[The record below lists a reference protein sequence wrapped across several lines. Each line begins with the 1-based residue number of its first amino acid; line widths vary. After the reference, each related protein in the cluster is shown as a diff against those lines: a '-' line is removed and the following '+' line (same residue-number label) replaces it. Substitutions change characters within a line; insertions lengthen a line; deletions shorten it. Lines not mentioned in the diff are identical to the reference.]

1 MTLPDDFTLEGNE
14 LEHIRHV
21 REYQTRNLKK
31 ALTWSAMG
39 HLSVIVIVLL
49 IMLAK
54 RNAPQNERTVV
65 VPYRELQAPP
75 SLQQTPP
82 TVSVAAPAAQ
92 PTAGIP
98 LPTEDEQV
106 QEEQTIATQEE
117 LSQSIGSGETGGNG
131 DSLVIA
137 PPSDAL
143 PAFGEYVY
151 VEELLRGDFEGA
163 ARVPGH
169 RPPASSMEGTVVVQ
183 ALVGKDGKVKDT
195 KVVKSVP
202 VLDDAAVAAVEV
214 GLQARAVEQQAGRRV
229 GRGAC
234 SDPRGTCGTPRS
246 PPARRASSPTG
257 CGTPAPR
264 GAAPPGRPGPCPD
277 RASRTSTGIRGGPA
291 TNSRP
296 VTSLEL
302 NGHPLL

>member
-1 MTLPDDFTLEGNE
+1 VSTMTMPPDDFTLEGDE

-21 REYQTRNLKK
+21 REYQTKNLKK
-31 ALTWSAMG
+31 ALTWSSMG

-54 RNAPQNERTVV
+54 RNVPQNERTVV

-117 LSQSIGSGETGGNG
+117 LSQAIGSGEQAGGG

-151 VEELLRGDFEGA
+151 VEELPEAISKAQPEYPDI
-163 ARVPGH
+163 ARQ
-169 RPPASSMEGTVVVQ
+169 SSMEGTVIVQ

-202 VLDDAAVAAVEV
+202 VLDDAAVAAVKRWV
-214 GLQARAVEQQAGRRV
+214 FKPALSNNKPVAVWVAVPVKFSLQ
-229 GRGAC
+229 
-234 SDPRGTCGTPRS
+234 
-246 PPARRASSPTG
+246 
-257 CGTPAPR
+257 
-264 GAAPPGRPGPCPD
+264 
-277 RASRTSTGIRGGPA
+277 
-291 TNSRP
+291 
-296 VTSLEL
+296 
-302 NGHPLL
+302 

>member
-1 MTLPDDFTLEGNE
+1 MPPDDFTLEGNE
-14 LEHIRHV
+14 LEHLRHV
-21 REYQTRNLKK
+21 REYQTKNLKK
-31 ALTWSAMG
+31 ALTWSSLG
-39 HLSVIVIVLL
+39 HLSLVVIFLL

-54 RNAPQNERTVV
+54 RNVPQNERTIV

-117 LSQSIGSGETGGNG
+117 LSQAIGSGETAGGG

-151 VEELLRGDFEGA
+151 VEELPEAISKAQPEYPDI
-163 ARVPGH
+163 ARQ
-169 RPPASSMEGTVVVQ
+169 SSMEGTVIVQ

-202 VLDDAAVAAVEV
+202 VLDDAAVAAVKRWV
-214 GLQARAVEQQAGRRV
+214 FKPALSNNKPVAVWVAVPVKFSLQ
-229 GRGAC
+229 
-234 SDPRGTCGTPRS
+234 
-246 PPARRASSPTG
+246 
-257 CGTPAPR
+257 
-264 GAAPPGRPGPCPD
+264 
-277 RASRTSTGIRGGPA
+277 
-291 TNSRP
+291 
-296 VTSLEL
+296 
-302 NGHPLL
+302 

>member
-1 MTLPDDFTLEGNE
+1 LAFRNVVLQRRRGAIAIEAANYS
-14 LEHIRHV
+14 V
-21 REYQTRNLKK
+21 RIYRWTN
-31 ALTWSAMG
+31 AA
-39 HLSVIVIVLL
+39 IVGERLARSLGVRVGDKVLL
-49 IMLAK
+49 LTNTGTGAWSPDSGLVSIWILGML
-54 RNAPQNERTVV
+54 RPGPRTTVV

-117 LSQSIGSGETGGNG
+117 LSQAIGSGETAGGG

-151 VEELLRGDFEGA
+151 VEELPEAITKVSPEYPDI
-163 ARVPGH
+163 ARQ
-169 RPPASSMEGTVVVQ
+169 SSMEGTVVVQ

-202 VLDDAAVAAVEV
+202 VLDDAAVAAVKRWV
-214 GLQARAVEQQAGRRV
+214 FKPALSNNKPVAVWVAVPVKFSLQ
-229 GRGAC
+229 
-234 SDPRGTCGTPRS
+234 
-246 PPARRASSPTG
+246 
-257 CGTPAPR
+257 
-264 GAAPPGRPGPCPD
+264 
-277 RASRTSTGIRGGPA
+277 
-291 TNSRP
+291 
-296 VTSLEL
+296 
-302 NGHPLL
+302 

>member
-1 MTLPDDFTLEGNE
+1 MSTMTMPPEDFALEGNE

-21 REYQTRNLKK
+21 REYQTKNLKK
-31 ALTWSAMG
+31 ALTWSSMG
-39 HLSVIVIVLL
+39 HLSVIVLVLL

-54 RNAPQNERTVV
+54 RNAPQNERVV
-65 VPYRELQAPP
+65 TVPYRELQAPP

-117 LSQSIGSGETGGNG
+117 LSQAIGSGETAGGG

-151 VEELLRGDFEGA
+151 VEELPEAISKAQPEYPDI
-163 ARVPGH
+163 ARQ
-169 RPPASSMEGTVVVQ
+169 SSMEGTVVVQ

-202 VLDDAAVAAVEV
+202 VLDDAAVAAVKKWV
-214 GLQARAVEQQAGRRV
+214 FKPALSNNKPVAVWVAVPVKFSLQ
-229 GRGAC
+229 
-234 SDPRGTCGTPRS
+234 
-246 PPARRASSPTG
+246 
-257 CGTPAPR
+257 
-264 GAAPPGRPGPCPD
+264 
-277 RASRTSTGIRGGPA
+277 
-291 TNSRP
+291 
-296 VTSLEL
+296 
-302 NGHPLL
+302 

>member
-1 MTLPDDFTLEGNE
+1 MMMNDEFMLEGSE

-21 REYQTRNLKK
+21 REYQSKNLKK

-49 IMLAK
+49 IALAK
-54 RNAPQNERTVV
+54 RNVPQNERVV
-65 VPYRELQAPP
+65 TVPYRELQAPP

-82 TVSVAAPAAQ
+82 TVTVAAPVAQ

-117 LSQSIGSGETGGNG
+117 LSQTIGTGETGGHG

-143 PAFGEYVY
+143 PAYGEYVY
-151 VEELLRGDFEGA
+151 VEELPEAITKISPEYPDI
-163 ARVPGH
+163 ARQ
-169 RPPASSMEGTVVVQ
+169 SNMEGTVIVQ
-183 ALVGKDGKVKDT
+183 ALVGKDGRVKDT

-202 VLDDAAVAAVEV
+202 VLDDSAVAAVKRWV
-214 GLQARAVEQQAGRRV
+214 FKPALSNNKPVAVWVAV
-229 GRGAC
+229 
-234 SDPRGTCGTPRS
+234 
-246 PPARRASSPTG
+246 
-257 CGTPAPR
+257 
-264 GAAPPGRPGPCPD
+264 
-277 RASRTSTGIRGGPA
+277 
-291 TNSRP
+291 P
-296 VTSLEL
+296 VKFSL
-302 NGHPLL
+302 N

>member
-1 MTLPDDFTLEGNE
+1 VSTMTLPPEDFALEGNE

-21 REYQTRNLKK
+21 REYQTKNLKK

-49 IMLAK
+49 ILLAK
-54 RNAPQNERTVV
+54 RNAPQNERTIV

-75 SLQQTPP
+75 SLQNTPP
-82 TVSVAAPAAQ
+82 PVTVAAPTAQ

-151 VEELLRGDFEGA
+151 VEELPEAISKTQPEYPDI
-163 ARVPGH
+163 ARQ
-169 RPPASSMEGTVVVQ
+169 SSMEGTVVVQ

-202 VLDDAAVAAVEV
+202 VLDDAAVAAVKKWV
-214 GLQARAVEQQAGRRV
+214 FKPALSNNKPVAVWVAVPVKFSLQ
-229 GRGAC
+229 
-234 SDPRGTCGTPRS
+234 
-246 PPARRASSPTG
+246 
-257 CGTPAPR
+257 
-264 GAAPPGRPGPCPD
+264 
-277 RASRTSTGIRGGPA
+277 
-291 TNSRP
+291 
-296 VTSLEL
+296 
-302 NGHPLL
+302 